1 MVTIPRK
8 RLTVPLAPLIAGG
21 LAVLVALVFALMP
34 ADLLGRLALDSGI
47 AALVPAAEPPLGT
60 TARMALVLV
69 GGGGVGLVGWFA
81 LYLLIGTRSI
91 SISGRE
97 RSADAPPV
105 LRRAD
110 AHPDAPA
117 RRPLFANRDLGTPFL
132 EVRAPVHLAL
142 EERDLPADLDQPLA
156 SFDPRA
162 IPQTPTDR
170 SPPPISLAS
179 AKRPQVFEAGERF
192 ETFDLTPK
200 PGLEPFAEADEA
212 DRVEDIAGGAAP
224 KASAAAKPEF
234 DASASIHALLD
245 RLEKGVAKPVVAPA
259 PVSVGLQESLA
270 SLRRLATSR

>member
-8 RLTVPLAPLIAGG
+8 RLTLPLAPLIAGG

-69 GGGGVGLVGWFA
+69 GGGGVGLVAWFA

-97 RSADAPPV
+97 AGVDAPPV

-117 RRPLFANRDLGTPFL
+117 RRPLFANQDLGTPFL

-142 EERDLPADLDQPLA
+142 EERDLPTDLDQPLA

-162 IPQTPTDR
+162 IPQAPADWF
-170 SPPPISLAS
+170 PPPVSLS
-179 AKRPQVFEAGERF
+179 AGRRPQVFEAGERF

-200 PGLEPFAEADEA
+200 PGIRPFAEVDEV
-212 DRVEDIAGGAAP
+212 DTVEGIAGGTGRGTP
-224 KASAAAKPEF
+224 AAARPEF

-245 RLEKGVAKPVVAPA
+245 RLEKSVAKPA
-259 PVSVGLQESLA
+259 PVSAGLQESLA

>member
-47 AALVPAAEPPLGT
+47 AAVVPAAEPPLGA

-69 GGGGVGLVGWFA
+69 GGGGVGLIGWLA
-81 LYLLIGTRSI
+81 LYLMIGTRSI

-97 RSADAPPV
+97 AAADAPPV

-117 RRPLFANRDLGTPFL
+117 RRPLFANQDLGTPFL

-142 EERDLPADLDQPLA
+142 EERDLPVDLDQPLA

-162 IPQTPTDR
+162 IPQQPAEWL
-170 SPPPISLAS
+170 PPPASLS
-179 AKRPQVFEAGERF
+179 PAKRPQVFEAGERF

-200 PGLEPFAEADEA
+200 PGLQPFAEVDEV
-212 DRVEDIAGGAAP
+212 DRVEGIAGGTGR
-224 KASAAAKPEF
+224 KTHAAARPEF

-259 PVSVGLQESLA
+259 PVSAGLQESLA